1 MQPVKKI
8 RQTLSK
14 DERLTRKKLIDQ
26 LQVDGKSIKTPA
38 LILVYRMAELPTHF
52 PAQVMVTAS
61 KRLFKHAHDRN
72 RIKRLMREGYRKQKH
87 IVYTSLSERKMQ
99 ATLLFIF
106 TGKQLPNQAYIH
118 GKITELL
125 KRFNEDLE
133 KNRPNELG

>member
-1 MQPVKKI
+1 VQTVKKI
-8 RQTLSK
+8 RQTLCK

-26 LQVDGKSIKTPA
+26 LQTDGKSIKTPA
-38 LILVYRMAELPTHF
+38 LILVYRTAELPTHF

-61 KRLFKHAHDRN
+61 KRLFKRAHDRN

-99 ATLLFIF
+99 AALLFIF
-106 TGKQLPNQAYIH
+106 TGKQLPNQAYVH

-133 KNRPNELG
+133 KTPPNETG